1 MKKILYQSKAIQI
14 VIGMITIG
22 FLLSLWPLRIWNET
36 VTSSVEPQTGNITS
50 VINEQNTVLQTIV
63 AQYDHMDTIDVYLGE
78 DSVGESFYLRI
89 LDEQWQQVC
98 EEKATIQPESLPG
111 FQEVLIDIDME
122 VGKMYYIILQGA
134 ESEIFAGCEFVPLT
148 DMPHLGVLYYSDSP
162 MDGMSL
168 VANYNYS
175 VPLRK
180 DKVFLLGAGALLA
193 AALLIFA
200 VKLVYK
206 KKEDKLITAEKVVK
220 STLTPVVIVL
230 TAISLFAVVTGFC
243 GKYILDNTVFFISIL
258 LLAGIL
264 LYAIHHNR
272 DGQEPI
278 LTWEYIKTHASDLIQ
293 SLGFAGAIAGCCE
306 YLNGLYDIHH
316 SVAERKEM
324 LWFSLAVIAM
334 FKWKEIVNLYNAV
347 YLAAAGLYGY
357 HYYQTH
363 LTPEMDESAV
373 LVLKYTVWIAIL
385 LGLIVIRT
393 VIGLFRKKLARPAYI
408 YTGLLAVF
416 FTLLIIFRNGRWW
429 GVVMVVAFTLFYLSY
444 GMWENKDRLFVNI
457 ARGVAAHFIWSTGYC
472 LLHRPYVSYRN
483 ARYTHIFHTVTIT
496 ATYLTMVECVAAVL
510 LLSKLAKSR
519 KLKDMWKELLF
530 FGVVSAYM
538 VFTMARTAFLA
549 IGVGVFF
556 AVLIMSV
563 GKGKEKLVLVGK
575 NLGLMILAVLV
586 CVPVTF
592 TVQRNV
598 PALVSEPH
606 LHEIEY
612 SLYCPEDVMRGRH
625 LDSVNFMRVG
635 RFIDVFSEK
644 VFNLPEGTF
653 DIYGEIRAYELEHAD
668 DEESQDTSS
677 LDRHSEDTVI
687 DGVTE
692 KEISGVIDS
701 SILVASTD
709 YVPVPEGAEEEDDYT
724 NGRLDIFRSYIEQSN
739 MTGHEEMGA
748 VLENGEIA
756 VHAHNI
762 YLQVIYDHGY
772 IVGVVFVL
780 VGIVSFIG
788 ACLYYHRKK
797 ETVVCAAL
805 SPVIII
811 TVATAGMV
819 EWIFH
824 ISNPCGLLLML
835 VIAPLVFKE

>member
-14 VIGMITIG
+14 VIGIVAIG
-22 FLLSLWPLRIWNET
+22 FLLSLWPFRIWNET
-36 VTSSVEPQTGNITS
+36 VTSSVEPATGTVTS
-50 VINEQNTVLQTIV
+50 VINEQNTILQTIV
-63 AQYDHMDTIDVYLGE
+63 AQYDHMDTIDIYLSE
-78 DSVGESFYLRI
+78 DSVGDSFYLRI

-98 EEKATIQPESLPG
+98 EEKAVINSESLPG

-148 DMPHLGVLYYSDSP
+148 DMPHLGILYYADSP

-168 VANYNYS
+168 VAEYNYS

-180 DKVFLLGAGALLA
+180 DKVFLFGAVTVLATALLMTV
-193 AALLIFA
+193 
-200 VKLVYK
+200 VKLIYK
-206 KKEDKLITAEKVVK
+206 KREDKLVTVEKVMK
-220 STLTPVVIVL
+220 NALNPIVVVA

-243 GKYILDNTVFFISIL
+243 GKYILDNTVFLVSIL
-258 LLAGIL
+258 LLAMIL
-264 LYAIHHNR
+264 FYAINHNR
-272 DGQEPI
+272 DGQDSI
-278 LTWEYIKTHASDLIQ
+278 LTLGYLKTHWADLIQ

-306 YLNGLYDIHH
+306 YMNGLYDIHH

-324 LWFSLAVIAM
+324 LWFSLAIIAM

-347 YLAAAGLYGY
+347 YLIAAGLYGY
-357 HYYQTH
+357 HYYQMN
-363 LTPEMDESAV
+363 LTEEMDELEI
-373 LVLKYTVWIAIL
+373 LVLKYTIWVAIL

-393 VIGLFRKKLARPAYI
+393 VIGLFKKKLAHPAYF
-408 YTGLLAVF
+408 YTGLLALF
-416 FTLLIIFRNGRWW
+416 FALIIIFRNGRWW
-429 GVVMVVAFTLFYLSY
+429 GVAMVVAFTLFYLSY
-444 GMWENKDRLFVNI
+444 GMWERKERLLSNI
-457 ARGVAAHFIWSTGYC
+457 ARGVVLHFIWYTGYC

-496 ATYLTMVECVAAVL
+496 ATYLTMVECVAAVML
-510 LLSKLAKSR
+510 LAKLSKSR

-530 FGVVSAYM
+530 FGVVSSYM

-549 IGVGVFF
+549 IGVGVLF
-556 AVLIMSV
+556 AIFIMSV
-563 GKGKEKLVLVGK
+563 GKGKEKLVLIGK
-575 NLGLMILAVLV
+575 NLGLMILAVIICL
-586 CVPVTF
+586 PVTF

-612 SLYCPEDVMRGRH
+612 SMYCPEDVMRGRH

-635 RFIDVFSEK
+635 RFIDVFAEK
-644 VFNLPEGTF
+644 MFNIPEGTF
-653 DIYGEIRAYELEHAD
+653 DIYGEIRAYELEHGTGSAKLSDTSVQD
-668 DEESQDTSS
+668 DEPMLKEIPGVADSS
-677 LDRHSEDTVI
+677 L
-687 DGVTE
+687 
-692 KEISGVIDS
+692 
-701 SILVASTD
+701 LVASAG
-709 YVPVPEGAEEEDDYT
+709 YLPEGAEEEDDYT

-756 VHAHNI
+756 THAHNI

-772 IVGVVFVL
+772 LVGIVFVL
-780 VGIVSFIG
+780 VGIASFIG
-788 ACLYYHRKK
+788 ACLYYYRKK
-797 ETVVCAAL
+797 ETITYVAL

-811 TVATAGMV
+811 TVAAAGMV

-824 ISNPCGLLLML
+824 VSNPCGLLLML
-835 VIAPLVFKE
+835 VITPLVFQNKG